1 MKIRAAEPYGCRR
14 DRLIDGLCW
23 LGLFVAL
30 ALALGCVAVLVTAA
44 ACGQSAILNPQSAIS
59 FSIGPGS
66 EPAPWAVRAPLNDS
80 RAGGNVSR
88 PAEHSPSCCVPPQR
102 MAPGRTPADS
112 AGLSM
117 IGGAR
122 GTNIAKGASAPA
134 APPLLASQSSILN
147 PQSAMLFV
155 VTAYCPCRRCC
166 GPHARGITASGTRAD
181 HRLVAGPPSMPFG
194 QVLEIPGYGR
204 VRCEDRGGAIRGRRL
219 DVLFQ
224 THQEAR
230 AWGVQALRIAD

>member
-1 MKIRAAEPYGCRR
+1 MKIRATESYGCRR
-14 DRLIDGLCW
+14 DRMVDGLCW
-23 LGLFVAL
+23 LGLFLVIAVVVC
-30 ALALGCVAVLVTAA
+30 GIAVLITAVV
-44 ACGQSAILNPQSAIS
+44 CGQSAIRNPQSAIS
-59 FSIGPGS
+59 FSIGAGL
-66 EPAPWAVRAPLNDS
+66 EPAPWAARQPLNDS
-80 RAGGNVSR
+80 LAGGDLTRS
-88 PAEHSPSCCVPPQR
+88 AEHSPSRCVPPQR
-102 MAPGRTPADS
+102 TEPRRTPADS
-112 AGLSM
+112 AGLST
-117 IGGAR
+117 IGGAS

-204 VRCEDRGGAIRGRRL
+204 VRCEDRGGAIKGQRL
-219 DVLFQ
+219 DVLFP
-224 THQEAR
+224 THEQAL
-230 AWGVQALRIAD
+230 AWGVKTLRIAN